1 MGVHAAFKIQH
12 PDARFTVSC
21 HLAQFSFRFCGFRFL
36 LVLFL
41 LRFVPLFLL
50 MSIHQRRGQFFFH
63 LLILFAEIVDL

>member
-21 HLAQFSFRFCGFRFL
+21 HLAQFGFRFCCFRFL

-50 MSIHQRRGQFFFH
+50 M
-63 LLILFAEIVDL
+63 